1 MLTIEN
7 DQHAY
12 EIWQFTRTLRLIME
26 RESKSRKVY
35 EYLILNSPHRFAHSE
50 RLTEIKKILLGK
62 KKTSFCWDTFVE
74 QRNLNPGRYH
84 TIAEKMLALY
94 FQQP

>member
-35 EYLILNSPHRFAHSE
+35 EYLLLNSPHRFAHSE
-50 RLTEIKKILLGK
+50 RLTEIKKILLNK
-62 KKTSFCWDTFVE
+62 KKTGFCWDTFVE

-94 FQQP
+94 FHE